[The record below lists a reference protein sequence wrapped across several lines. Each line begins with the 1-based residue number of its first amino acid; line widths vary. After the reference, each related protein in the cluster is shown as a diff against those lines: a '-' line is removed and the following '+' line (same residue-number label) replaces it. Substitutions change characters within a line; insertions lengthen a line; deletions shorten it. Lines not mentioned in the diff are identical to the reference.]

1 MVWVLRLFCFLC
13 LGCVLWRSV
22 LGVVFLGCGVAVWVA
37 RRADCLVVLVL
48 GRVGIIYCFRL
59 WVFVGI

>member
-1 MVWVLRLFCFLC
+1 M
-13 LGCVLWRSV
+13 LWRSV

-37 RRADCLVVLVL
+37 RRTDCLVVLVL
-48 GRVGIIYCFRL
+48 GRVGIICCFRL

>member
-1 MVWVLRLFCFLC
+1 M
-13 LGCVLWRSV
+13 

-37 RRADCLVVLVL
+37 RRTDCLVVLVL